1 VVEDQRLEH
10 RRPTPQRAAAS
21 PPTGT
26 SRALADPLD
35 HLNTGFV
42 PAYVESE
49 TTTNR
54 RPPKCLKDMNHVRP
68 ATALHQESGWPSDI
82 VGLTATGAIA
92 CSPVVDHD
100 TPRLRLQPCKAES
113 LSNPPTELSKNNATQ
128 LPGGVFTA
136 GSSCCVHP
144 VGQRKMIT
152 TAITQ
157 SSQPPIFFET
167 SVGGSFDQPPTSSKT
182 TADKGFPHEGR
193 RNPLQ
198 PKNLSGR
205 IGHLVFKSHTL
216 LPSSQFSQRP

>member
-1 VVEDQRLEH
+1 MVEDQRLEH

-42 PAYVESE
+42 PAYVGSE

-113 LSNPPTELSKNNATQ
+113 LSNPPTELSKND
-128 LPGGVFTA
+128 
-136 GSSCCVHP
+136 
-144 VGQRKMIT
+144 T
-152 TAITQ
+152 TARSKGRSRIHAVNSTHERKIVN
-157 SSQPPIFFET
+157 QPMA
-167 SVGGSFDQPPTSSKT
+167 GGPRHYF
-182 TADKGFPHEGR
+182 
-193 RNPLQ
+193 
-198 PKNLSGR
+198 
-205 IGHLVFKSHTL
+205 
-216 LPSSQFSQRP
+216 